1 VNGSSLRPFLSL
13 SRFPYRR
20 RKMRNE
26 RLKRLLERQQKKQFE
41 KALITRVLYDEAV
54 KLLRGERLVKVV
66 EKPKIREEK

>member
-1 VNGSSLRPFLSL
+1 
-13 SRFPYRR
+13 
-20 RKMRNE
+20 MRNE

-66 EKPKIREEK
+66 EKPKAREEK